1 MRSRGRRAGRP
12 LAGAASACLLVL
24 AAAGCGGGG
33 EAGPPTS
40 AVVAANPVTVTVT
53 EVETVTVTVGDRPEE
68 ARYRRPQR
76 SEPTEE
82 DVVAIGAAVSEVV
95 AQCQAVAAGFVE
107 GPERDTLERQVAVL
121 ANAAGRFDAS
131 TPFTAGGAH
140 RGRRPDDAAR
150 HARSR
155 RAAPAGRVRA
165 RPGVAAPPR
174 RVSRRTGGVGPAV
187 PGNASPP

>member
-68 ARYRRPQR
+68 AAAGTAS

-131 TPFTAGGAH
+131 TPFTAGGATEVAGPTTL
-140 RGRRPDDAAR
+140 RATLDLAAR
-150 HARSR
+150 HLQDGC
-155 RAAPAGRVRA
+155 APDL
-165 RPGVAAPPR
+165 
-174 RVSRRTGGVGPAV
+174 VSRLRPEG
-187 PGNASPP
+187 